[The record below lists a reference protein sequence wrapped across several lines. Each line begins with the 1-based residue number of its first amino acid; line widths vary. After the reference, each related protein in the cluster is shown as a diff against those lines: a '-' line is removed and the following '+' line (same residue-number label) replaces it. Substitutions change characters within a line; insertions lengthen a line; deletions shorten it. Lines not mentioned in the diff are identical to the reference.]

1 MMNKE
6 PLYTGK
12 AKSVYATDNPNEFIL
27 EFRDDTSRFDGE
39 KIEKLARKG
48 MVNNY
53 FNAFIMQ
60 HLEKAGIKTHFI
72 KLLSHTTSL
81 VKRLEMIPV
90 ESVVRNRTAGGLCRR
105 LGIEEGII
113 LKEQIFEFFLK
124 NDKLHDPM
132 VNDSVILAFEWATET
147 EISCMKT
154 LSFEVNQ
161 ILEPLFDQAGLILV
175 DYKLEFDAVETK
187 LF

>member
-1 MMNKE
+1 MKQ

-27 EFRDDTSRFDGE
+27 EFRNDTSRFDGE

-72 KLLSHTTSL
+72 KLLSDTTSL
-81 VKRLEMIPV
+81 VKRLKMIHR
-90 ESVVRNRTAGGLCRR
+90 S
-105 LGIEEGII
+105 I
-113 LKEQIFEFFLK
+113 LML
-124 NDKLHDPM
+124 L
-132 VNDSVILAFEWATET
+132 
-147 EISCMKT
+147 
-154 LSFEVNQ
+154 
-161 ILEPLFDQAGLILV
+161 LF
-175 DYKLEFDAVETK
+175 
-187 LF
+187 